1 MSGNNTPS
9 GRTQAMARRKN
20 RMAGNNNAPAVPTRA
35 QRKSAAPAPIAET
48 AEIAPRRE
56 VSVQPSTRRPVQA
69 SQPIKVSEGREAAKQ
84 RRKQSMS
91 GNASSSKPN
100 SNANNRVRQKPE
112 PIIEPRAK
120 TEPKA
125 PAKRAEVAGKKNTVK
140 NTTAIADNSGRNM
153 SKAWRK
159 ALLKGKTG
167 ETAYKSKTGHAGT
180 VAKMTNPDAS
190 TREIARSVRQE
201 RCTKG
206 KSCGTKVETSKKRQG
221 AKARSKSAPE
231 KVGFSETLSGQSVSG
246 TQVGQGQL
254 TGAES
259 GACKLVS
266 GTEYLGMEEF
276 SSCSDQPKAAP
287 AKVTTTQTTKGQ
299 TISGNKMGQAKS
311 VTGDR
316 AGQCTGVTGT
326 DYLPA
331 DQSDIVCASNAKQA
345 NGQKTGFS
353 ISPGPSSSLN
363 SSGTST
369 LNGSDRKVSGG
380 NDYPAMSGSIQP
392 SSGNTNSTPMKVVMS
407 STFAGNATTGTQVG
421 RPEGVTGVESGYCK
435 NVTGTGYQGKEEV
448 ETICQTSA
456 PVDMP
461 KKVEVSGTFGGQFV
475 TGDRSGGSNN
485 ITGGEAGRCKS
496 VSGTPYMGKESFEQ
510 SCSVPE
516 QQMAQKKTQPNARP
530 FGHSLTG
537 VQPGPQGLTG
547 AQKGACKLVSGT
559 HYQGA
564 DQAGALCQTSQAAVP
579 GESDFPMMM
588 GQAQPVSM
596 TQPVASVE
604 PAPKSS
610 NITGDGWDRGTKVT
624 GIDGP
629 FATSRNPSIKGMQG
643 QSPMSAANFRPHA
656 MEEVPQSP
664 ITGSSGNTEQGAK
677 VTLSGGAR
685 A

>member
-9 GRTQAMARRKN
+9 GRTQAMARRKTKVS
-20 RMAGNNNAPAVPTRA
+20 GNAKPAVPTRA
-35 QRKSAAPAPIAET
+35 QRKSAAPAQVEVA
-48 AEIAPRRE
+48 AVSAPRRE
-56 VSVQPSTRRPVQA
+56 VVEPSSRRPVQ
-69 SQPIKVSEGREAAKQ
+69 SQQPISVAEGREAAKT
-84 RRKQSMS
+84 RRKQTMS
-91 GNASSSKPN
+91 GKAAKSQPN
-100 SNANNRVRQKPE
+100 QSANTRVRKKPE
-112 PIIEPRAK
+112 PIIEPRAM

-125 PAKRAEVAGKKNTVK
+125 PAKRAEVAGKVNAVK
-140 NTTAIADNSGRNM
+140 NTTLVADNSGRKM

-159 ALLKGKTG
+159 ALVKGKTG

-190 TREIARSVRQE
+190 TREIARSVRKE

-221 AKARSKSAPE
+221 AKARSNNNAPE

-246 TQVGQGQL
+246 TKVGQGQL

-266 GTEYLGMEEF
+266 GSEYLGTEEF
-276 SSCSDQPKAAP
+276 NSCSETPKAAP

-299 TISGNKMGQAKS
+299 TISGNKMGQAQS

-316 AGQCTGVTGT
+316 AGQCSGVTGT

-331 DQSDIVCASNAKQA
+331 DQSDIVCAA
-345 NGQKTGFS
+345 NSTAAVAQNGGFS
-353 ISPGPSSSLN
+353 ISPGPSSTVN
-363 SSGTST
+363 SSGTMT
-369 LNGSDRKVSGG
+369 LDASERQVSGG
-380 NDYPAMSGSIQP
+380 NNYPAMSGSIQP
-392 SSGNTNSTPMKVVMS
+392 SSGETNSAPTKVVMS
-407 STFAGNATTGTQVG
+407 TTFAGNATTGTQVG
-421 RPEGVTGVESGYCK
+421 RPQDVTGGDSGYCK
-435 NVTGTGYQGKEEV
+435 HVTGTGYQGKEEV

-456 PVDMP
+456 PTDMP
-461 KKVEVSGTFGGQFV
+461 TKVEVSGTFAGQYV
-475 TGDRSGGSNN
+475 TGDRSGGNGN

-496 VSGTPYMGKESFEQ
+496 VSGTPYVGKESFENN
-510 SCSVPE
+510 CSIE
-516 QQMAQKKTQPNARP
+516 QQAAQKKTQTNARQ

-547 AQKGACKLVSGT
+547 AQKGACELVSGT

-564 DQAGALCQTSQAAVP
+564 DQASVLCQTSQAAAP

-588 GQAQPVSM
+588 GQAVPVNMS
-596 TQPVASVE
+596 QPVASVE

-610 NITGDGWDRGTKVT
+610 SITGDGWDRGSKVT

-629 FATSRNPSIKGMQG
+629 FATQRNPSIQGMQG
-643 QSPMSAANFRPHA
+643 QTPMGAANFRPQA

-664 ITGSSGNTEQGAK
+664 ITGSAGNTEQGAK